1 MHRRITFL
9 ATALMAAVVVVTMA
23 GASAPPRPT
32 AETAEMA
39 SIGAAADYVSADGRR
54 AVAPESTIDAYW
66 TQSRMATAVPATP
79 TTGPTS
85 DDFSSPAHVLDG
97 APSITTPAAPS
108 PLGRAKPISTGSI
121 VAGKIFYR
129 NVKTGINHVCSG
141 AAVNS
146 GSKRLVS
153 TAGHCVHGG
162 PGGAWH
168 QNWVF
173 VPAYANGARPYG
185 TFTASY
191 FRTFDDW
198 INHGESGRGFNSD
211 VAFVTT
217 NPVGGRNLVNAVGGF
232 GLTTGGSAYKFP
244 ATVLGYPVNKEG
256 GEVMKA
262 CAGDTVTRHIVLY
275 KFPSINGCGFGGGAS
290 GGPWLEK
297 FNPTTRMGNIRTL
310 TSWGDEGSTAH
321 SNGPFFRTDV
331 RTMFD
336 RANNDR

>member
-153 TAGHCVHGG
+153 TAGHC
-162 PGGAWH
+162 
-168 QNWVF
+168 
-173 VPAYANGARPYG
+173 
-185 TFTASY
+185 
-191 FRTFDDW
+191 
-198 INHGESGRGFNSD
+198 GFNSD

-217 NPVGGRNLVNAVGGF
+217 NPVGGRNLVNTVGGF

-290 GGPWLEK
+290 GGPWLGK